1 MGGDCFWG
9 CGECDLFDDERFW
22 RGDRFLGMW
31 EGDRFLGNVRGDR
44 FWDMGNAIVFL

>member
-1 MGGDCFWG
+1 VEEVRSLFGDV
-9 CGECDLFDDERFW
+9 
-22 RGDRFLGMW
+22 DRFLGMCGAIALGMW